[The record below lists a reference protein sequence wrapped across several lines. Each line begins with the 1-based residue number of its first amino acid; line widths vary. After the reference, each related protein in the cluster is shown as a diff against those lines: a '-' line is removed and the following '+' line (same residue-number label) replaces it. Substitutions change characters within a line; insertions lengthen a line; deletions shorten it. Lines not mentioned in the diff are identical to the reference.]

1 MRHLWLQVVCVSV
14 FVSLSPCRNFCL
26 AVLSRCVLSTQRFIY
41 ECVDMEMD
49 LSQSSIGFETQQECR
64 LKTVNFQHIAACISY
79 IMETVEVC
87 ATESAMKKL
96 ER

>member
-1 MRHLWLQVVCVSV
+1 
-14 FVSLSPCRNFCL
+14 
-26 AVLSRCVLSTQRFIY
+26 
-41 ECVDMEMD
+41 MEMD

-96 ER
+96 ERWVSTVYSKLMSCAIDKNSISNNL